1 VHNVDELKQ
10 RFLHVWHGIE
20 QTISDSAIDGWLGR
34 FRAYV
39 RANGGHLEQLFW
51 IPGLVTIFSHMT
63 KGVSVFVKCDTIFDT
78 INTFFCKLPQIRT
91 FKFRKV
97 VRLHTEGVM
106 ESII

>member
-1 VHNVDELKQ
+1 MHNVDELKQ

-78 INTFFCKLPQIRT
+78 INTFFVNYHKFKLLNFAR
-91 FKFRKV
+91 
-97 VRLHTEGVM
+97 
-106 ESII
+106 